1 MTARAVRQDTEHH
14 GTGHQGTGHPDTG
27 HQDTGHQDTG
37 HQDTVRQVTVPA
49 TARAQST
56 LDHIDYDDAFLVE
69 TGWAPDRT
77 AEQWARA
84 IVEKAPEKTRNA
96 LLRGW
101 GALGL
106 RLDAT
111 GSDEFVL
118 GWEVRRSTPDFALLG
133 ARGRRGLSGEL
144 LFERQPGTLL
154 FATFVQLEN
163 RAARGLWAVIEAR
176 HVQVV
181 RNLLERASGP
191 EQP

>member
-1 MTARAVRQDTEHH
+1 MTAGTGRQDT
-14 GTGHQGTGHPDTG
+14 GQQDTGHQGTVRQG
-27 HQDTGHQDTG
+27 
-37 HQDTVRQVTVPA
+37 TVRQVPVPA
-49 TARAQST
+49 AARAHST

-69 TGWAPDRT
+69 TGRAQDRT

-84 IVEKAPEKTRNA
+84 IVEEAPDKTRNA

-118 GWEVRRSTPDFALLG
+118 GWEVRRSTPDLALLG

-154 FATFVQLEN
+154 FATFVQMEN
-163 RAARGLWAVIEAR
+163 RAARGLWAVIASG

-181 RNLLERASGP
+181 RNLLERASDP